1 MEQRSSITSLMS
13 SFGRAYHSENAKN
26 PVFDDFKAR
35 ELMTDDEYRSIA
47 GYILGGIDFFAP
59 EMNGKFESNEKILE
73 YLVNTQIA
81 PTPLGR
87 AAFCEESLKTA
98 VRTGTKQYVILGA
111 GMDTFAFRNPG
122 FAGRCEIF
130 EVDHP
135 LTQAGKKSR
144 IEHARWQIPDGLHF
158 VPVDFTKDDLRD
170 SLLKNGFDPRKKT
183 FFSWLGVSMYLCRD
197 DIEKMLDC
205 IASLSAE
212 GSDLV
217 FDYADAGFFL
227 SEVKRVR
234 NMLAMA
240 KAGGEEM
247 KSGFDQMSL
256 ELMLAD
262 HGFLVYEHL
271 GSHDIQKRY
280 FSERTDGLSAFEH
293 IGYVHACLKR
303 R

>member
-1 MEQRSSITSLMS
+1 MS
-13 SFGRAYHSENAKN
+13 SFGRAYHSENAEN

-81 PTPLGR
+81 PTTLGR

-135 LTQAGKKSR
+135 LTQADKKSR

-170 SLLKNGFDPRKKT
+170 SLLKNGLIP
-183 FFSWLGVSMYLCRD
+183 G
-197 DIEKMLDC
+197 
-205 IASLSAE
+205 
-212 GSDLV
+212 
-217 FDYADAGFFL
+217 
-227 SEVKRVR
+227 
-234 NMLAMA
+234 
-240 KAGGEEM
+240 
-247 KSGFDQMSL
+247 
-256 ELMLAD
+256 
-262 HGFLVYEHL
+262 
-271 GSHDIQKRY
+271 
-280 FSERTDGLSAFEH
+280 
-293 IGYVHACLKR
+293 KR
-303 R
+303 RFSHGSA